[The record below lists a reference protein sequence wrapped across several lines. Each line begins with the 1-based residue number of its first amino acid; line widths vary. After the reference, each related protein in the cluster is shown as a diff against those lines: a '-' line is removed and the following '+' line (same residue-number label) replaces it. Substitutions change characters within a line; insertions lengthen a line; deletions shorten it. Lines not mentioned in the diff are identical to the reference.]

1 MNKRFVARGL
11 LFGLLVAMTA
21 SPSAVLAA
29 DASSAER
36 PKIYDESADGAKQI
50 ERALADAKS
59 GNKRVLLQFG
69 ANWCG
74 WCHKLHRLF
83 ASDHAISERLKA
95 DYVVAMIDVNK
106 GHNVDLVRK
115 YKAENLGLPFLV
127 ILDGDGKQLTTK
139 NTGDLEEGDH
149 HSPDKVMSFLKMWAP
164 KNDQR

>member
-1 MNKRFVARGL
+1 MKMRLIPRGL
-11 LFGLLVAMTA
+11 LFGLLVAMLA
-21 SPSAVLAA
+21 SPSAVLSA
-29 DASSAER
+29 DASSTER

-50 ERALADAKS
+50 ERALADAKT